1 MLIRRDGSKWAKS
14 DSRFGKTW
22 LIRAALG
29 RTAPGPS
36 RENRVTPSWNTLGYE
51 VIRALPEFAPQPN
64 TAVGTVVPHPALR
77 RCLSLDLEISP
88 GDDSLLAAAVYRPD
102 SGDSLS
108 LSGRPGSGRLQRLER
123 VAEGAKFLLG
133 HNIIAFDIPHLQ
145 ALNPQL
151 SLLQLPVVDTL
162 RLNPLAFPRHP
173 YHHLVKH
180 YKDGGL
186 VRRHVNDPL
195 LDSQLAVEAFANQLK
210 KLEEAPEDLL
220 TAWHWLTTTEKGAGF
235 DMVFSTLRGAARPH
249 LEQAREAFQ
258 QRLDG
263 QGCQT
268 HARTLVDNTQ
278 EHGWPMAYALAWLS
292 VAGTNSVM
300 PPWVLFQFP
309 RAARIVK
316 QLRDSPCQQPGCQW
330 CEERHDPTKELKRW
344 FGFEEF
350 RPEPAGSDGTP
361 LQRAIVQKAMLGE
374 DLLAIL
380 PTGAGKSVCYQVPA
394 LSRYDKAGSLTV
406 VISALVALM
415 ADQVANLEKQGVN
428 SCVTV
433 NGLLSMPER
442 RNALDRIRLGDASI
456 LLISPEQLKSRS
468 LRGAL
473 EQRQIG
479 AWVLDE
485 AHCLSKWGHDF
496 RPDYRYI
503 GRFIQRRP
511 DGEDP
516 PPILCLTATAKPDV
530 KQEIIDYFQEVL
542 GIGLGLVDGGTERT
556 NLQFRVV
563 PTTEALKLPHL
574 HDALESFLPED
585 LEGGAI
591 IYCATRRNA
600 EKVAE
605 FLNSKG
611 TEADHFH
618 AGLTPERKK
627 QVQDDF
633 IEGRLR
639 AIAATNAFGM
649 GIDKPD
655 VRPVIHSDIPGS
667 LENYL
672 QEAGRAGRDNDSA
685 HCVLLYTNEDI
696 ERQYGMTAR
705 SRLTRPEINTV
716 LKSLRNLDRRKRT
729 DGEVIATTGEILLED
744 EEHEFQRDTATD
756 DTRVRTAVSWLE
768 EAAILSRHEN
778 EVRIFPASL
787 QVQNMDQARQRIQ
800 SLSDVDAAYGQ
811 QLVQIVRRLV
821 NASSDEGITTDE
833 LCGVTGLTSG
843 GVRKALADLARY
855 GLVSNDA
862 VLTAFVHQGVQRPSA
877 SRLSLATAMEEDL
890 IRLMQEQA
898 PDQTVGESQPLHLRQ
913 ASQHLKDQGHL
924 HAVPLLVQRNLKSI
938 ASDGMEEAQGTA
950 NLRVR
955 TWQNEVMQVTLL
967 KDWQAIQRS
976 AQARRQAAEAVL
988 RHLLSKLPSAVRGA
1002 DLLAETTMGQ
1012 LTDSLN
1018 SRLFRDTSV
1027 NTDRLLQQALLW
1039 LHDQEV
1045 IRLNRG
1051 MSVLRPA
1058 MTIRLEEGRN
1068 RFLQSDFEPLQIH
1081 YDEQTLQIHIMA
1093 EYAEKGLQSIAE
1105 AVRLTLDY
1113 FSMSRQEFVDRWLP
1127 GKTQEL
1133 SRQTTPESWRRIVE
1147 SLNSR
1152 SQRDIVADDRENTNV
1167 LVLAGPGSGKTRVLV
1182 HRIAY
1187 LIRARRENPRSI
1199 LALAYNRHAAVQI
1212 RQRLHELIGD
1222 DAAGV
1227 TVLTCH
1233 ALAMRLAGSTFAGT
1247 IEQTEAQ
1254 AHDRFDDVL
1263 KEAIELLEGR
1273 TAAPGEADELR
1284 DRLLAGFRWILVDEY
1299 QDIKELEYNLIS
1311 ALAGRTKGDQD
1322 QRLNLFAVGD
1332 DDQNI
1337 YSFSGSSS
1345 AYIKRFEEDYRARPS
1360 YLTENYRSTGHIIA
1374 AANAVIEPAG
1384 QRMKADH
1391 AITVNRARARERL
1404 GWTWEGIDPVTQGRV
1419 QILPAGDG
1427 PVAQAQVVVQELKR
1441 MAKVDPEWKNWSSCA
1456 VIARNWDLLD
1466 PVRALCQMGDIP
1478 VQVSREDF
1486 TATWQLRETQALLN
1500 WSQNQGSLMKAEDLL
1515 RWIREQ
1521 PQGPWNALL
1530 AEAVENYLMDTNN
1543 EELPAAAFR
1552 EWLAEW
1558 ARDNRRGQRGLL
1570 LTSAHRAKGLEF
1582 DHVVVLD
1589 GNWHTA
1595 GTGEDA
1601 DAPRRLY
1608 YVAMTRAK
1616 RTLTLAKSG
1625 NSNPFLR
1632 ILGVHPSVLVRP
1644 EPEYITPAAPDL
1656 GQAYHR
1662 LSLGDVQLSFAGY
1675 RPPGHPVHRAI
1686 AGLSPGDPLQ
1696 VRTDRTPWE
1705 LATLDGIT
1713 VGRLA
1718 QSFKA
1723 PVATGKVSATALA
1736 IATWN
1741 RTKSEGQYKDRL
1753 KSERWEVVIPEIVA
1767 MESR

>member
-1 MLIRRDGSKWAKS
+1 MPESQLQPDTPA
-14 DSRFGKTW
+14 
-22 LIRAALG
+22 
-29 RTAPGPS
+29 GP
-36 RENRVTPSWNTLGYE
+36 VFPY
-51 VIRALPEFAPQPN
+51 PN
-64 TAVGTVVPHPALR
+64 LH
-77 RCLSLDLEISP
+77 RCLSLDLEVSP
-88 GDDSLLAAAVYRPD
+88 EDGSLLAAAAYRPD
-102 SGDSLS
+102 TGDSLS
-108 LSGRPGSGRLQRLER
+108 MSGHPRRGSLQRFEQI
-123 VAEGAKFLLG
+123 AEGAQFLLG

-145 ALNPQL
+145 GFNPHL
-151 SLLQLPVVDTL
+151 SLLKLPAVDTL

-186 VRRHVNDPL
+186 VRRQTNDPL
-195 LDSQLAVEAFANQLK
+195 LDSKLAVEAFANQLG
-210 KLEEAPEDLL
+210 KLAEAPEDLL
-220 TAWHWLTTTEKGAGF
+220 TAWHWLTTTENGSGF
-235 DMVFSTLRGAARPH
+235 DMVFSTLRGAAKPT
-249 LEQAREAFQ
+249 LEEARNAIR

-268 HARTLVDNTQ
+268 NTRSVVDTAQ
-278 EHGWPMAYALAWLS
+278 EHEWPLAYVLAWLS

-309 RAARIVK
+309 QAARIVK

-330 CEERHDPTKELKRW
+330 CKERHDPAKELKRW

-350 RPEPAGSDGTP
+350 RPEPAGSDGIP
-361 LQRAIVQKAMLGE
+361 LQKAIVQKAMLGE

-406 VISALVALM
+406 VISPLVALM

-456 LLISPEQLKSRS
+456 LLISPEQLRSRS
-468 LRGAL
+468 LRSAL
-473 EQRQIG
+473 EQRQLG
-479 AWVLDE
+479 SWVLDE

-503 GRFIQRRP
+503 GRFIERRP
-511 DGEDP
+511 DGADP

-530 KQEIIDYFQEVL
+530 KQEIIDYFQEIL
-542 GIGLGLVDGGTERT
+542 NIGLDLVDGGTERT
-556 NLQFRVV
+556 NLQFRVI

-574 HDALESFLPED
+574 YDTLESYLPDD

-611 TEADHFH
+611 TGADHFH

-639 AIAATNAFGM
+639 AIAATNAFGL

-655 VRPVIHSDIPGS
+655 VRLVIHSDIPGS

-672 QEAGRAGRDNDSA
+672 QEAGRAGRDNDAA

-705 SRLTRPEINTV
+705 SRLTQLEINTV
-716 LKSLRNLDRRKRT
+716 LKSLRSLDSKKRT
-729 DGEVIATTGEILLED
+729 DGEVIATTGEILLQDED
-744 EEHEFQRDTATD
+744 HEFLRDTTTD

-768 EAAILSRHEN
+768 EAAILARHEN
-778 EVRIFPASL
+778 EVNIFPASL
-787 QVQNMDQARQRIQ
+787 QVQSVDQAWQLISRLANRDG
-800 SLSDVDAAYGQ
+800 SYKQ
-811 QLVQIVRRLV
+811 QLLRIVRRLM
-821 NASSDEGITTDE
+821 NADSDEGITTDE
-833 LCGVTGLTSG
+833 LGGITGLTSEG
-843 GVRKALADLARY
+843 IRNAMTDLASA
-855 GLVSNDA
+855 GLVSNDT
-862 VLTAFVHQGVQRPSA
+862 VLTAYVHRGAPRPSRQRYSTA
-877 SRLSLATAMEEDL
+877 AAMEEAL
-890 IRLMQEQA
+890 IGLMQEQA
-898 PDQTVGESQPLHLRQ
+898 PDQAVGESQPLHLRQ
-913 ASQHLKDQGHL
+913 ASQGLKDRGYEHVL
-924 HAVPLLVQRNLKSI
+924 PLLVQRSLKSI

-967 KDWQAIQRS
+967 KDWQTIQMS
-976 AQARRQAAEAVL
+976 AQARRQAAETVL
-988 RHLLSKLPSAVRGA
+988 RHLLSKLPSGVRGA
-1002 DLLAETTMGQ
+1002 DLLVETTMGH

-1018 SRLFRDTSV
+1018 SSLFRDTSV

-1051 MSVLRPA
+1051 MSVFRPA

-1113 FSMSRQEFVDRWLP
+1113 FSLPRQEFVDRWLP

-1147 SLNSR
+1147 SLNNR
-1152 SQRDIVADDRENTNV
+1152 AQRDIVADDRENTNV
-1167 LVLAGPGSGKTRVLV
+1167 LILAGPGSGKTRVLV

-1187 LIRARRENPRSI
+1187 LIRARRGNPRSI

-1212 RQRLHELIGD
+1212 RQRLHDLIGD

-1233 ALAMRLAGSTFAGT
+1233 ALAMRLAGSTFAGS

-1254 AHDRFDDVL
+1254 AHDRFDNVL
-1263 KEAIELLEGR
+1263 KEAIELLEGGN
-1273 TAAPGEADELR
+1273 AAPGEADELR

-1311 ALAGRTKGDQD
+1311 ALAGRTKGEQD

-1345 AYIKRFEEDYRARPS
+1345 TYIKRFEEDYRAQPS
-1360 YLTENYRSTGHIIA
+1360 YLTENYRSSGHIIA
-1374 AANAVIEPAG
+1374 AANSVIEPAS
-1384 QRMKADH
+1384 QRMKADR

-1404 GWTWEGIDPVTQGRV
+1404 GGTWEGIDPVTHGRV
-1419 QILPAGDG
+1419 QVLPAGDG
-1427 PVAQAQVVVQELKR
+1427 PATQGQVVMQELKR
-1441 MAKVDPEWKNWSSCA
+1441 MATLDPEWDWSNCA

-1466 PVRALCQMGDIP
+1466 PVRALCQLEDIP

-1500 WSQNQGSLMKAEDLL
+1500 WSQNQGALVKAGDLL
-1515 RWIREQ
+1515 RWVQEQ
-1521 PQGPWNALL
+1521 SQGPWNALL
-1530 AEAVENYLMDTNN
+1530 VEAVENYLLETGN
-1543 EELPAAAFR
+1543 EELPAAVFR

-1558 ARDNRRGQRGLL
+1558 ARDNRRRQHGLL

-1589 GNWHTA
+1589 GNWHSA
-1595 GTGEDA
+1595 GRGEDG

-1616 RTLTLAKSG
+1616 RTLTLAKTG
-1625 NSNPFLR
+1625 KSNPFLQVLHGHR
-1632 ILGVHPSVLVRP
+1632 SVLVRP
-1644 EPEYITPAAPDL
+1644 EPEYFPVTPREL

-1662 LSLGDVQLSFAGY
+1662 LSLRDVQLSFAGY
-1675 RPPGHPVHRAI
+1675 QPAGHPVHQAI

-1696 VRTDRTPWE
+1696 VRTDRSPWE
-1705 LATLDGIT
+1705 LLNMDGTT

-1718 QSFKA
+1718 RSFKV
-1723 PVATGKVSATALA
+1723 PVAAGEVSATALA
-1736 IATWN
+1736 IASWD
-1741 RTKSEGQYKDRL
+1741 RTKSDGQYQDRL
-1753 KSERWEVVIPEIVA
+1753 KSERWEVVIPEIVIK
-1767 MESR
+1767 

>member
-1 MLIRRDGSKWAKS
+1 M
-14 DSRFGKTW
+14 
-22 LIRAALG
+22 
-29 RTAPGPS
+29 
-36 RENRVTPSWNTLGYE
+36 
-51 VIRALPEFAPQPN
+51 PELTPQPN
-64 TAVGTVVPHPALR
+64 TARGPVVPYPALR
-77 RCLSLDLEISP
+77 RCLSFDLEISVKD
-88 GDDSLLAAAVYRPD
+88 GSLLAAAAYRPD
-102 SGDSLS
+102 TGDSLS
-108 LSGRPGSGRLQRLER
+108 MSGSPNHGNLQRFKR
-123 VAEGAKFLLG
+123 FAEGAQFLLG

-145 ALNPQL
+145 AFSPDLEILN
-151 SLLQLPVVDTL
+151 LPAVDTL

-186 VRRHVNDPL
+186 VRSQRNDPL
-195 LDSQLAVEAFANQLK
+195 LDSKLAVEAFTNQLG
-210 KLEEAPEDLL
+210 KLAEAPPELL
-220 TAWHWLTTTEKGAGF
+220 TAWHWLTTVENGAGF
-235 DMVFSTLRGAARPH
+235 DLVFSTIRGADKPT
-249 LEQAREAFQ
+249 LEETREAIL

-263 QGCQT
+263 EGCRVQV
-268 HARTLVDNTQ
+268 ASVVASAQ
-278 EHGWPMAYALAWLS
+278 EQGWPLAYVLAWLS

-309 RAARIVK
+309 HAARIVK
-316 QLRDSPCQQPGCQW
+316 QLRDQPCQELDCQW
-330 CEERHDPTKELKRW
+330 CRERHDPTRELKRW

-361 LQRAIVQKAMLGE
+361 VQKIVVEKAILGE

-394 LSRYDKAGSLTV
+394 LSRYDKTGSLTV
-406 VISALVALM
+406 VISPLVALM
-415 ADQVANLEKQGVN
+415 ADQVSNLEKQGVN

-433 NGLLSMPER
+433 NSLLSMPER

-456 LLISPEQLKSRS
+456 LLISPEQLRSRS

-511 DGEDP
+511 DGDDP

-542 GIGLGLVDGGTERT
+542 DIGLDIVDGGTERT

-574 HDALESFLPED
+574 YDTLESYLPED
-585 LEGGAI
+585 LDGGAI

-600 EKVAE
+600 ERVAE

-611 TEADHFH
+611 TGADHYH

-633 IEGRLR
+633 IGGRLR

-655 VRPVIHSDIPGS
+655 VRLVIHSDIPGS

-672 QEAGRAGRDNDSA
+672 QEAGRAGRDNDAA

-729 DGEVIATTGEILLED
+729 DGEVIATTGEILFED
-744 EEHEFQRDTATD
+744 EEHEFLRDTATD

-778 EVRIFPASL
+778 QVSIFPASL
-787 QVQNMDQARQRIQ
+787 QVQGMDQARQRIYD
-800 SLSDVDAAYGQ
+800 LSNVDAAYRQ
-811 QLVQIVRRLV
+811 QLLQIVRRLV
-821 NASSDEGITTDE
+821 NANSDEGITTDE
-833 LCGVTGLTSG
+833 LCGITGLTSEG
-843 GVRKALADLARY
+843 IRKAMADLARY

-862 VLTAFVHQGVQRPSA
+862 VLTAFVHQGVQRPS
-877 SRLSLATAMEEDL
+877 SGRFSLAAAMEEDL

-898 PDQTVGESQPLHLRQ
+898 PDQAVGESQPLHLRQ

-938 ASDGMEEAQGTA
+938 ASDGMEEVQGTA

-967 KDWQAIQRS
+967 KDWQTIQRS
-976 AQARRQAAEAVL
+976 AQARRQAAGTVL
-988 RHLLSKLPSAVRGA
+988 WRLLSKLPNGVRGA
-1002 DLLAETTMGQ
+1002 DLLVETTMGQ

-1045 IRLNRG
+1045 IRLNKG

-1113 FSMSRQEFVDRWLP
+1113 FSLPRQEFVNRWLP

-1133 SRQTTPESWRRIVE
+1133 TRQTTPESWRSIVE
-1147 SLNSR
+1147 ILNDR
-1152 SQRDIVADDRENTNV
+1152 AQRDIVTDDRENTNA

-1233 ALAMRLAGSTFAGT
+1233 ALAMRLVGSTFAVSV
-1247 IEQTEAQ
+1247 EQTDSQ

-1263 KEAIELLEGR
+1263 REATELLEGGN
-1273 TAAPGEADELR
+1273 AASGEVDELR

-1299 QDIKELEYNLIS
+1299 QDIKELEYKLIS

-1337 YSFSGSSS
+1337 YSFSGASSE
-1345 AYIKRFEEDYRARPS
+1345 YIKRFGEDYRARPS

-1374 AANAVIEPAG
+1374 AANAVIGPAG

-1391 AITVNRARARERL
+1391 AITVNRARARERP
-1404 GWTWEGIDPVTQGRV
+1404 GGMWEGIDPVTQGRV
-1419 QILPAGDG
+1419 QVLPAGDG
-1427 PVAQAQVVVQELKR
+1427 PVSQAQLVMQELKR
-1441 MAKVDPEWKNWSSCA
+1441 MAALDAEWDWSSCA
-1456 VIARNWDLLD
+1456 VIARNWGLLD
-1466 PVRALCQMGDIP
+1466 PVRALCQLEEIP

-1486 TATWQLRETQALLN
+1486 TGTWQLRETQALLH
-1500 WSQNQGSLMKAEDLL
+1500 WSQNQGSLVKAEDLL
-1515 RWIREQ
+1515 LWVREQ
-1521 PQGPWNALL
+1521 PPGTWNDLL
-1530 AEAVENYLMDTNN
+1530 VEAVENYLLETNN
-1543 EELPAAAFR
+1543 QELPAAAFR

-1558 ARDNRRGQRGLL
+1558 SRDNRRRQHGLL

-1589 GNWHTA
+1589 GNWHIA
-1595 GTGEDA
+1595 GRGEDA

-1616 RTLTLAKSG
+1616 HTLTLAKTG
-1625 NSNPFLR
+1625 NSNPFFHPLQ
-1632 ILGVHPSVLVRP
+1632 GHPSVLVRT
-1644 EPEYITPAAPDL
+1644 EPEYFPATPGEL
-1656 GQAYHR
+1656 GQTYHR
-1662 LSLGDVQLSFAGY
+1662 LSLRDVQLSFAGY
-1675 RPPGHPVHRAI
+1675 RPADHTVHRAI
-1686 AGLSPGDPLQ
+1686 AQLSPGDPLQ
-1696 VRTDRTPWE
+1696 VRTDRNPWE
-1705 LATLDGIT
+1705 ILTMDGIT
-1713 VGRLA
+1713 VGRVA
-1718 QSFKA
+1718 QSFKR
-1723 PVATGKVSATALA
+1723 PVAAGNVSATALA
-1736 IATWN
+1736 IATWD
-1741 RTKSEGQYKDRL
+1741 RTKSDGQYQDRL
-1753 KSERWEVVIPEIVA
+1753 KSERWEVVIPEIVI
-1767 MESR
+1767 SSSP